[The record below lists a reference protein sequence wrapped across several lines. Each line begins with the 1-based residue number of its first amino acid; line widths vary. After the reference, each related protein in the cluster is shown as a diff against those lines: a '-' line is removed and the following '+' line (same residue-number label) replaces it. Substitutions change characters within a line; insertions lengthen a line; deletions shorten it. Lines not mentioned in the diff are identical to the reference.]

1 MQVETER
8 SDISLLHALS
18 LTKTMEN
25 SALALYPFVP
35 QAATYVQE
43 MGFSLERLIESRA
56 FEAARKRGQERV
68 LQSINGEI
76 EKPSLT
82 NSDEGKILT
91 ELLSYPFARIL
102 VSCFN
107 DPYLTRKYAH
117 AEAEAAHL
125 SLKTEDNSFLLE
137 FGKEFEIEAN
147 FEEREARMYFTD
159 FLKYAPSLKALEWKL
174 INQRMEHGYVF
185 IPQEGFS
192 RLLQEAV
199 KKQIL
204 SSLPLKVPEAI
215 CTTCTPQL
223 TEIREVL
230 QERKGDYEGS
240 EFGEVSV
247 DQFPPCIK
255 YAIANVRGG
264 INLAHSMRF
273 AMTSFL
279 LAAGMTVDEIIDLFN
294 VSPDFDEE
302 KTRYQ
307 IEHISGS
314 SGEQYIP
321 PSCSTMKTYGNC
333 HGPDELCGRINHPLN
348 YYSRKMWFMRQ
359 RNRSSEKE
367 KVKDSGKS
375 TDSPGNEKK

>member
-1 MQVETER
+1 
-8 SDISLLHALS
+8 
-18 LTKTMEN
+18 MEE

-68 LQSINGEI
+68 IQSINGII

-82 NSDEGKILT
+82 SSDEGKVLT
-91 ELLSYPFARIL
+91 ELLSYPYARIL

-117 AEAEAAHL
+117 AEAEAAH
-125 SLKTEDNSFLLE
+125 STLKKEDNSFLRE
-137 FGKEFEIEAN
+137 FGAEFEINAI
-147 FEEREARMYFTD
+147 FEDNAAQMHFTD
-159 FLKYAPSLKALEWKL
+159 FLKYATTLKALEWKL
-174 INQRMEHGYVF
+174 INQRIEHGQVF
-185 IPQEGFS
+185 IPREGFN

-199 KKQIL
+199 KKHIL
-204 SSLPLKVPEAI
+204 GSLPLKVPEAI

-230 QERKGDYEGS
+230 QEKKGDYDGN

-247 DQFPPCIK
+247 EQFPPCIK

-307 IEHISGS
+307 IEHIAGS
-314 SGEQYIP
+314 SGDQYTP

-333 HGPDELCGRINHPLN
+333 HGADDLCKRINHPLN
-348 YYSRKMWFMRQ
+348 YYRRKMWFMKQ
-359 RNRSSEKE
+359 RNRSSEKKE
-367 KVKDSGKS
+367 EVVKDSGDGK
-375 TDSPGNEKK
+375 TEE